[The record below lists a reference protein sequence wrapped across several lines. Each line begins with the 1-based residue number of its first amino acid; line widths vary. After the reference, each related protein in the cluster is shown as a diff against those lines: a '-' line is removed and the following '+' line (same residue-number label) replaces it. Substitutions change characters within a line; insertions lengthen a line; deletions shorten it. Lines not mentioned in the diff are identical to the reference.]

1 MKKLGFHLELSV
13 SQTIFIDI
21 LIDKNLTKN
30 VWGTITCRHIIYFI
44 TNAIILGIDKNP
56 KQHVMLSM
64 ISIKSKQRNTVA
76 QIKQIRRVN
85 GNICQHTW
93 SIYWIEHGQHL
104 LFETLFAV
112 IDNDIVLQECLGV
125 TLDFDFCTKWDSQ
138 LSLLETFIATING
151 RTPLPAQ
158 ISASNFHDLVP
169 RVISNFSVRFEPN
182 LKSHLSAGWCLRLTP
197 WPPRPECAL
206 TQSAQ
211 KKAQSARFF
220 SVRL

>member
-1 MKKLGFHLELSV
+1 MQILF
-13 SQTIFIDI
+13 IFTCFLVVFATWIESI
-21 LIDKNLTKN
+21 KN
-30 VWGTITCRHIIYFI
+30 VWSERSNIEIKYDEFFWG
-44 TNAIILGIDKNP
+44 
-56 KQHVMLSM
+56 QSHVDTSYISLRTQSFWSLTKTLISSM
-64 ISIKSKQRNTVA
+64 ISIKSKQRNAVA

-151 RTPLPAQ
+151 K
-158 ISASNFHDLVP
+158 SA
-169 RVISNFSVRFEPN
+169 I
-182 LKSHLSAGWCLRLTP
+182 
-197 WPPRPECAL
+197 
-206 TQSAQ
+206 
-211 KKAQSARFF
+211 
-220 SVRL
+220 